1 MVCNCNNVFNNPF
14 VHWVIADGS
23 TVSATAVE
31 LAVTNSTNIADHEQF
46 HFRANNNVINLA
58 GVTGAPVPVTININS
73 TALQLWDKYGEQIL
87 SNQIPKRAFGYVSLE
102 STTPHV
108 ILLNTP
114 KENYYV

>member
-1 MVCNCNNVFNNPF
+1 MVCNFNNPLA
-14 VHWVIADGS
+14 HWVTSNGS

-31 LAVTNSTNIADHEQF
+31 LAVTNSTNIADHTPF
-46 HFRANNNVINLA
+46 YFRANQGVINFDA
-58 GVTGAPVPVTININS
+58 VTGEPVPVTININS
-73 TALQLWDKYGEQIL
+73 TAIQLWDKYGEQIL

-114 KENYYV
+114 KENEYV

>member
-1 MVCNCNNVFNNPF
+1 MVCNCNNINNSA
-14 VHWVIADGS
+14 HWVISDGS
-23 TVSATAVE
+23 TVSATAVA

-46 HFRANNNVINLA
+46 NFRANNNVINLSA
-58 GVTGAPVPVTININS
+58 VTGAPVPVTININS

-108 ILLNTP
+108 ILITTP
-114 KENYYV
+114 KENEYV

>member
-1 MVCNCNNVFNNPF
+1 MVCNCNFSLNNPF
-14 VHWVIADGS
+14 VHWVISDGS

-31 LAVTNSTNIADHEQF
+31 LAVTNSTNIADHAEF

-58 GVTGAPVPVTININS
+58 SVTGAPVPVTININS
-73 TALQLWDKYGEQIL
+73 TAIQLWDKFGEQIL

-102 STTPHV
+102 SPTPHV

-114 KENYYV
+114 KENNYV